1 MTAGE
6 KRPFM
11 GRQLDIFP
19 DTFVCFD
26 IETTGL
32 SPARDD
38 IIEISALKI
47 ENDVTTDSFSR
58 LIHINR
64 PLPPFI
70 RSLTG
75 ITDEMLK
82 NGEAAEDVLADFC
95 DFSAGYT
102 VMGHNVRFDLNFVYD
117 NCLAR
122 LGTVF
127 DNDYVDTLA
136 ISRRVLKNL
145 KHHRLDDI
153 VNCFGIEGRTLHR
166 ALGDVELTVKCYNK
180 LRETAEDAVVRY

>member
-1 MTAGE
+1 
-6 KRPFM
+6 M
-11 GRQLDIFP
+11 GSRLDIFP

-47 ENDVTTDSFSR
+47 EDNTVTDSFSR
-58 LIHINR
+58 LVRINR

-75 ITDEMLK
+75 ITDEMLRD
-82 NGEAAEDVLADFC
+82 GDCAENVLADFC
-95 DFSAGYT
+95 EFTAGYT

-117 NCLAR
+117 NCLEK
-122 LGTVF
+122 LGTFF
-127 DNDYVDTLA
+127 DNDYVDTLS
-136 ISRRVLKNL
+136 ISRKLLKNL
-145 KHHRLDDI
+145 KHHKLDDL
-153 VNCFGIEGRTLHR
+153 VDFFGIEGRTLHR

-180 LRETAEDAVVRY
+180 LRESAKETAVHGRQ